1 MIILR
6 WYWICDQFLNGS
18 YIRNL
23 VFKYCILNENTE
35 FSKKILP
42 NNALIFVLL
51 GLLDD
56 AQHRTSLY
64 F

>member
-1 MIILR
+1 M
-6 WYWICDQFLNGS
+6 NVS

-23 VFKYCILNENTE
+23 VFKYCILKENAE
-35 FSKKILP
+35 FSKKNLP
-42 NNALIFVLL
+42 NNAPIFVLL